1 MRLLC
6 ILASMNFF
14 FGLKRILPVLVF
26 CFSLPAWGWTQ
37 NLFLDSLITLGHS
50 ANRSANYE
58 LALKYFLLGKTKS
71 DSLNET
77 QYSLTNAYW
86 VADVYRAIGKRPE
99 ALLFIRENLPK
110 SIQSGEN
117 VLASK
122 LLNLICSIH
131 FEEYFSNK
139 EYGLDSALFY
149 GLKANSLIE
158 DMKDRSAL
166 GQNLMLLGAIYNNL
180 LKYDIAL
187 DYLHQAEILYR
198 ETGRTDDIPNILNN
212 ITATYMNQG
221 KLKEAI
227 VTAKESYELSVT
239 SGIKVYQLIAVKNLV
254 ELNEKAGNFREA
266 YSYLQLRNKIHET
279 MLDENTMTKVTEM
292 REKFE
297 SEKKEAENKILKSEV
312 EGQRVFQI
320 SLTIVLILGGI
331 LFGVLIVAY
340 RAKSRA
346 GQILKKQKE
355 EIEHYN
361 ELMFSLNVEIAETNE
376 ESKKKARLLDESNR
390 IKDKLFSIISHDLRG
405 PVSTL
410 QSSLSL
416 MIDKS
421 FNPEEQASVITDLSV
436 QVQSTS
442 DLLNNLLYWSA
453 GQMKGLTVQ
462 PAEFNINEL
471 LEENFVLFSLA
482 AKRKGIHFKFVL
494 YEKPLHVIADRNMI
508 NLVIRN
514 LVSNAVKFTR
524 SGEMISLDSSM
535 EPGFAKI
542 TISDSGIGM
551 SDSQLNKL
559 FQMNEQTSMP
569 GTENERGL
577 GLGLVMVKE
586 FVEKNN
592 GTLSVKSEI
601 GKGSEFTFL
610 LPQRV

>member
-1 MRLLC
+1 
-6 ILASMNFF
+6 MNSRFAI
-14 FGLKRILPVLVF
+14 KRILPVLVF
-26 CFSLPAWGWTQ
+26 CFSLPVWGWAQ
-37 NLFLDSLITLGHS
+37 NHFLDSLITLGHS

-71 DSLNET
+71 DSLGDT

-86 VADVYRAIGKRPE
+86 VADVYRAIGKRPD

-131 FEEYFSNK
+131 FEEFTSNHN
-139 EYGLDSALFY
+139 YGLDSALFY
-149 GLKANSLIE
+149 GLKANALIL

-180 LKYDIAL
+180 LQYDTAL
-187 DYLHQAEILYR
+187 DYLHQAEALYR

-221 KLKEAI
+221 KLKEALE
-227 VTAKESYELSVT
+227 TAKQSYDLSKS

-320 SLTIVLILGGI
+320 SLTIVLVLGGI

-340 RAKSRA
+340 RAKSKA
-346 GQILKKQKE
+346 GLILKKQKE

-361 ELMFSLNVEIAETNE
+361 ELMFLLNVEIAETNE
-376 ESKKKARLLDESNR
+376 ESKKKALLLDESNR

-416 MIDKS
+416 MIEKS
-421 FNPEEQASVITDLSV
+421 FNPEEQAAVISDLSV

-462 PAEFNINEL
+462 SAAFNINEL
-471 LEENFVLFSLA
+471 LEENFLLFSLA

-494 YEKPLHVIADRNMI
+494 YDKPLVVLADRNMM

-524 SGEMISLDSSM
+524 SGELISLSSSL
-535 EPGFAKI
+535 ESGNTRI
-542 TISDSGIGM
+542 TVSDTGIGM
-551 SDSQLNKL
+551 TEDQLNKL
-559 FQMNEQTSMP
+559 FHLNEQNSMP

-592 GTLSVKSEI
+592 GTLSVKSEP
-601 GKGSEFTFL
+601 GKGSEFTVQ
-610 LPQRV
+610 LPVQI